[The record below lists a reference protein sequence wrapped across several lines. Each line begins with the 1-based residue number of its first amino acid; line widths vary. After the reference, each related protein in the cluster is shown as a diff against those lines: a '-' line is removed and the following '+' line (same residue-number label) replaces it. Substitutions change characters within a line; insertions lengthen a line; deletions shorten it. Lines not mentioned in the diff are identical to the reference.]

1 MTACGAEN
9 GNFADIA
16 AIHPQPHKFY
26 FHPRYTSSILPS
38 IFVSEKMK
46 KDIPSPAVENVVMA
60 IILEEQDGQNV
71 WNVFLINLDIVPI
84 KNVIVTSRGYGELNG
99 QRRETSTLRH
109 FYEEIPSL
117 EFTRIEPI
125 MENTFGL
132 TNEYWVSFYIDGQ
145 VYDKKYVFLPES
157 ISEKHFTQVP
167 LLNVE
172 GVMIR

>member
-1 MTACGAEN
+1 
-9 GNFADIA
+9 
-16 AIHPQPHKFY
+16 
-26 FHPRYTSSILPS
+26 
-38 IFVSEKMK
+38 MK
-46 KDIPSPAVENVVMA
+46 RDIPSPVVENVVMA
-60 IILEEQDGQNV
+60 VVLEEENGQNV

-84 KNVIVTSRGYGELNG
+84 TNVIVTSRGYGEING
-99 QRRETSTLRH
+99 VRRSTSTLRH
-109 FYEEIPSL
+109 FYEKIPDL
-117 EFTRIEPI
+117 EFTRVEPI

-157 ISEKHFTQVP
+157 ITPKNFTQIP

>member
-1 MTACGAEN
+1 
-9 GNFADIA
+9 
-16 AIHPQPHKFY
+16 
-26 FHPRYTSSILPS
+26 
-38 IFVSEKMK
+38 MK

-60 IILEEQDGQNV
+60 VVLEEADGQNV
-71 WNVFLINLDIVPI
+71 WNAILINLDIVPI
-84 KNVIVTSRGYGELNG
+84 TNVIVTSRGYGEING
-99 QRRETSTLRH
+99 EKRSTSTLRH
-109 FYEEIPSL
+109 FYEKIPDL

-132 TNEYWVSFYIDGQ
+132 TNEYWVSFYIGDQ

-157 ISEKHFTQVP
+157 INEKNFTQIP